1 MRIGRISLQV
11 FVFVFMQSSDFLSS
25 SCPDQLTFCFVLLVF
40 FLLSWKPPLSGKDLE
55 MIGCCF
61 LFAVSSSHVCR
72 DDDDADIDDDDND
85 EDENHDDDNRQISST
100 WTPAL
105 AGVSIF
111 VPILCLFELIL
122 IWANLSDFITTL
134 RAELSPMTAGS
145 FQQTSANFSFWTEG
159 QLAISR
165 TSSAT

>member
-1 MRIGRISLQV
+1 
-11 FVFVFMQSSDFLSS
+11 MQNSDFLSS

-122 IWANLSDFITTL
+122 IWAQSIWFYHNFKRQNL
-134 RAELSPMTAGS
+134 AQMTAGS